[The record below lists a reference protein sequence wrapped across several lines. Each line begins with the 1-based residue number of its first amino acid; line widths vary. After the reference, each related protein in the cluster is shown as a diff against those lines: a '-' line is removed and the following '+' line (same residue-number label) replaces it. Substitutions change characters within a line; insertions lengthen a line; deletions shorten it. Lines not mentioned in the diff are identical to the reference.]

1 MKYILSALIAV
12 YLCSSALAQGPP
24 ITADKPIML
33 GSGSI
38 IVKTLSQIMTTDE
51 GSFSSVPLMVHYL
64 PTSNSLVAVH
74 VPLTSF
80 NHNYSLDTDGSYL
93 GDIGIMAKYQFYRKD
108 MRAKTFRMVVKMLQ
122 NLPTG
127 KNYGPHEISSGKY
140 QNYLALVAGYET
152 IKHGISAEIGYS
164 IAPGSDFDEYRARLG
179 FGLPLLKPKYPVN
192 QLNLYFEYGL
202 DYNTQQ
208 DYTKINMAQ
217 GIQYAKGRLTVEAAL
232 QLPLYQRNVTHHA
245 MNSNILLG
253 TRYIF

>member
-12 YLCSSALAQGPP
+12 YLCSSAIAQGPP

-38 IVKTLSQIMTTDE
+38 ILKTLTQIINTDE
-51 GSFSSVPLMVHYL
+51 GTFSSAPMMVHYL

-74 VPLTSF
+74 VPFVSY
-80 NHNYSLDTDGSYL
+80 NHKEELSTDGTYL
-93 GDIGIMAKYQFYRKD
+93 GDISLMTKYQFYRKD

-122 NLPTG
+122 NLPIG
-127 KNYGPHEISSGKY
+127 EARGPLELTSGKY
-140 QNYLALVAGYET
+140 QNYLAVVAGYET
-152 IKHGISAEIGYS
+152 IKHGISAEVGYN
-164 IAPGSDFDEYRARLG
+164 IAPGSDLDEYRARLG
-179 FGLPLLKPKYPVN
+179 FGLPLLKPRYPVN
-192 QLNLYFEYGL
+192 QLNLYFEYAL
-202 DYNTQQ
+202 DHNPILDFTE
-208 DYTKINMAQ
+208 INMAQ

-232 QLPLYQRNVTHHA
+232 QLPLYQRNVQRYA

>member
-12 YLCSSALAQGPP
+12 YLCSSAIAQGPP

-38 IVKTLSQIMTTDE
+38 IVKTLTQIMTTDE
-51 GSFSSVPLMVHYL
+51 GTFTSVPLMVHYL

-74 VPLTSF
+74 IPWTTFDHVNDLPI
-80 NHNYSLDTDGSYL
+80 DGSYL

-122 NLPTG
+122 SLPTG
-127 KNYGPHEISSGKY
+127 KDYGPHEISAGKY
-140 QNYLALVAGYET
+140 QNYIALVAGYET
-152 IKHGISAEIGYS
+152 IKHGISAEVGYS
-164 IAPGSDFDEYRARLG
+164 IVPNSNLDEYRARLG
-179 FGLPLLKPKYPVN
+179 FGLPLLKPRYPVN

-202 DYNTQQ
+202 DHSAEG
-208 DYTKINMAQ
+208 DYTKINMSQ

-232 QLPLYQRNVTHHA
+232 QLPLYQRNVYHA